1 MRSFW
6 SASLIS
12 SRNFESPAYDSIP
25 GRACVE
31 ERLDSPGILEGIS
44 RLLCAV
50 FLAAAALLLA
60 AWVFAVVSLPVARV
74 FEGALK
80 LLAARDPTSFGGLP
94 VPLDRAGADSL
105 SDECLGDAFVL
116 VLVLPALE
124 PPVLRCLAGEL
135 EAGAGLPILEP
146 VVVRLLGGALVLAVE
161 LAFLDALS
169 VVARLLEDIFVLPV
183 VLVLAAALV
192 LLAVRVLVDVVLR
205 VVMVVADFGF
215 SPDLPLVL
223 IPASATARSVD
234 FALLPVA
241 AFAVAGLGV
250 LPEVLP
256 PVLVFVDPVL
266 FFLELVLVVA
276 INCSSRS
283 AILHETRI
291 ILL

>member
-1 MRSFW
+1 M
-6 SASLIS
+6 L
-12 SRNFESPAYDSIP
+12 
-25 GRACVE
+25 CV
-31 ERLDSPGILEGIS
+31 
-44 RLLCAV
+44 V
-50 FLAAAALLLA
+50 FLAAAALVLVV
-60 AWVFAVVSLPVARV
+60 WVFAVVSLPVARV

-124 PPVLRCLAGEL
+124 PPALRCLAGEL
-135 EAGAGLPILEP
+135 EAADGLPTLEF
-146 VVVRLLGGALVLAVE
+146 VVVRLLGGALVLVAVE
-161 LAFLDALS
+161 LAFLAALS
-169 VVARLLEDIFVLPV
+169 AVARLLEDIFVLPV

-192 LLAVRVLVDVVLR
+192 LLAVLGLLAVRVLVAVVLR

-215 SPDLPLVL
+215 SPGLPLVL
-223 IPASATARSVD
+223 IPASATARPVD

-241 AFAVAGLGV
+241 AFPVAGLGV

-266 FFLELVLVVA
+266 FFLELVLAVA

>member
-1 MRSFW
+1 M
-6 SASLIS
+6 L
-12 SRNFESPAYDSIP
+12 
-25 GRACVE
+25 CV
-31 ERLDSPGILEGIS
+31 
-44 RLLCAV
+44 V
-50 FLAAAALLLA
+50 FLAAAALVLVV
-60 AWVFAVVSLPVARV
+60 WVFAVVSLPVARV

-116 VLVLPALE
+116 VLVLVLVLPALE
-124 PPVLRCLAGEL
+124 PPALRCLAGEL
-135 EAGAGLPILEP
+135 EAADGLPTLEF
-146 VVVRLLGGALVLAVE
+146 VVVRLLGGALVLVAVE

-183 VLVLAAALV
+183 VLVLAASL
-192 LLAVRVLVDVVLR
+192 VLVDVVLR
-205 VVMVVADFGF
+205 VAMVVADFGF

-234 FALLPVA
+234 FALLPIA
-241 AFAVAGLGV
+241 AFAVAGLG
-250 LPEVLP
+250 LFPGVLP

>member
-1 MRSFW
+1 M
-6 SASLIS
+6 L
-12 SRNFESPAYDSIP
+12 
-25 GRACVE
+25 CV
-31 ERLDSPGILEGIS
+31 
-44 RLLCAV
+44 V
-50 FLAAAALLLA
+50 FLAAAALVLVV
-60 AWVFAVVSLPVARV
+60 WVFAVVSLPVARV

-80 LLAARDPTSFGGLP
+80 LLAARDPTSFGGLL

-116 VLVLPALE
+116 VLPALE
-124 PPVLRCLAGEL
+124 PPALRCLAGEL
-135 EAGAGLPILEP
+135 EAADGLPTLEF
-146 VVVRLLGGALVLAVE
+146 VVVRLLGGALVLVAVE

-183 VLVLAAALV
+183 VLVLAASL
-192 LLAVRVLVDVVLR
+192 VLVDVVLR
-205 VVMVVADFGF
+205 VAMVVADFGF

-234 FALLPVA
+234 FALLPIA
-241 AFAVAGLGV
+241 AFAVAGLG
-250 LPEVLP
+250 LFPGVLP

>member
-1 MRSFW
+1 M
-6 SASLIS
+6 L
-12 SRNFESPAYDSIP
+12 
-25 GRACVE
+25 CV
-31 ERLDSPGILEGIS
+31 
-44 RLLCAV
+44 V
-50 FLAAAALLLA
+50 FLAAAALVLVV
-60 AWVFAVVSLPVARV
+60 WVFAVVSLPVARV

-116 VLVLPALE
+116 VLVLVLPALE
-124 PPVLRCLAGEL
+124 PPALRCLTGEL

-161 LAFLDALS
+161 LAFLAALS

-183 VLVLAAALV
+183 VLVLAASL
-192 LLAVRVLVDVVLR
+192 VLVDVVLR
-205 VVMVVADFGF
+205 VAMVVADFGF

-234 FALLPVA
+234 FALLPIA
-241 AFAVAGLGV
+241 AFAVAGLG
-250 LPEVLP
+250 LFPGVLP

>member
-1 MRSFW
+1 M
-6 SASLIS
+6 L
-12 SRNFESPAYDSIP
+12 
-25 GRACVE
+25 CV
-31 ERLDSPGILEGIS
+31 
-44 RLLCAV
+44 V
-50 FLAAAALLLA
+50 FLAAAALVLVV
-60 AWVFAVVSLPVARV
+60 WVFAVVSLPVARV

-116 VLVLPALE
+116 VVLVLVLPALE
-124 PPVLRCLAGEL
+124 PPALRCLAGEL
-135 EAGAGLPILEP
+135 EAADGLPTLEF
-146 VVVRLLGGALVLAVE
+146 VVVRLLGGALVLVAVE

-192 LLAVRVLVDVVLR
+192 LLAVLGLLAVRVLVAVVLR

-215 SPDLPLVL
+215 SPGLPLVL
-223 IPASATARSVD
+223 IPASATARPVD

-241 AFAVAGLGV
+241 AFPVAGLGV

-266 FFLELVLVVA
+266 FFLELVLAVA

>member
-1 MRSFW
+1 M
-6 SASLIS
+6 L
-12 SRNFESPAYDSIP
+12 
-25 GRACVE
+25 CV
-31 ERLDSPGILEGIS
+31 
-44 RLLCAV
+44 V
-50 FLAAAALLLA
+50 FLAAAALVLVV
-60 AWVFAVVSLPVARV
+60 WVFAVVSLPVARV

-116 VLVLPALE
+116 VLVLVLVLPALE
-124 PPVLRCLAGEL
+124 PPALRCLTGEL

-161 LAFLDALS
+161 LAFLAALS

-192 LLAVRVLVDVVLR
+192 LVDVVLR
-205 VVMVVADFGF
+205 VAMVVADFGF

-234 FALLPVA
+234 FALLPIA
-241 AFAVAGLGV
+241 AFPVAGLG
-250 LPEVLP
+250 LFPGVLP

-266 FFLELVLVVA
+266 FFLELVLAVA

>member
-1 MRSFW
+1 M
-6 SASLIS
+6 L
-12 SRNFESPAYDSIP
+12 
-25 GRACVE
+25 CV
-31 ERLDSPGILEGIS
+31 
-44 RLLCAV
+44 V
-50 FLAAAALLLA
+50 FLAAAALVLVV
-60 AWVFAVVSLPVARV
+60 WVFAVVSLPVARV

-116 VLVLPALE
+116 VLVLVLVLPALE
-124 PPVLRCLAGEL
+124 PPALRCLTGEL

-161 LAFLDALS
+161 LAFLAALS

-183 VLVLAAALV
+183 VLVLAASL
-192 LLAVRVLVDVVLR
+192 VLVDVVLR
-205 VVMVVADFGF
+205 VAMVVADFGF

-234 FALLPVA
+234 FALLPIA
-241 AFAVAGLGV
+241 AFAVAGLG
-250 LPEVLP
+250 LFPGVLP

>member
-1 MRSFW
+1 M
-6 SASLIS
+6 L
-12 SRNFESPAYDSIP
+12 
-25 GRACVE
+25 CV
-31 ERLDSPGILEGIS
+31 
-44 RLLCAV
+44 V
-50 FLAAAALLLA
+50 FLAAAALVLVV
-60 AWVFAVVSLPVARV
+60 WVFAVVSLPVARV

-116 VLVLPALE
+116 VLVLVLVLPALE
-124 PPVLRCLAGEL
+124 PPALRCLTGEL

-161 LAFLDALS
+161 LAFLAALS

-183 VLVLAAALV
+183 VLVLAASL
-192 LLAVRVLVDVVLR
+192 VLVDVVLR
-205 VVMVVADFGF
+205 VAMVVADFGF

-223 IPASATARSVD
+223 IPASATARPVD

-241 AFAVAGLGV
+241 AFPVAGLGV

-266 FFLELVLVVA
+266 FFLELVLAVA

>member
-1 MRSFW
+1 M
-6 SASLIS
+6 L
-12 SRNFESPAYDSIP
+12 
-25 GRACVE
+25 CVV
-31 ERLDSPGILEGIS
+31 S
-44 RLLCAV
+44 
-50 FLAAAALLLA
+50 LAAAALVLVV
-60 AWVFAVVSLPVARV
+60 WVFAVVSLPVARV
-74 FEGALK
+74 FEGALE

-116 VLVLPALE
+116 VLVLSLLLPALE
-124 PPVLRCLAGEL
+124 PPALRCLAGEL
-135 EAGAGLPILEP
+135 EAADGLPTLEP

-183 VLVLAAALV
+183 VLVLAASL
-192 LLAVRVLVDVVLR
+192 VLVDVVLR
-205 VVMVVADFGF
+205 VAMVVADFGF

-234 FALLPVA
+234 FALLPIA
-241 AFAVAGLGV
+241 AFAVAGLG
-250 LPEVLP
+250 LFPGVLP

>member
-1 MRSFW
+1 M
-6 SASLIS
+6 L
-12 SRNFESPAYDSIP
+12 
-25 GRACVE
+25 CV
-31 ERLDSPGILEGIS
+31 
-44 RLLCAV
+44 V
-50 FLAAAALLLA
+50 FLAAAALVLVV
-60 AWVFAVVSLPVARV
+60 WVFAVVSLPVARV

-116 VLVLPALE
+116 VLPALE
-124 PPVLRCLAGEL
+124 PPALRCLAGEL
-135 EAGAGLPILEP
+135 EAADGLPTLEF
-146 VVVRLLGGALVLAVE
+146 VVVRLLGGALVLVAVE

-192 LLAVRVLVDVVLR
+192 LVARVLVAVVLR
-205 VVMVVADFGF
+205 VAMVVAVFVF

-223 IPASATARSVD
+223 IPASATARPVD

-241 AFAVAGLGV
+241 AFPVAGLGV

-266 FFLELVLVVA
+266 FFLELVLAVA

>member
-1 MRSFW
+1 M
-6 SASLIS
+6 L
-12 SRNFESPAYDSIP
+12 
-25 GRACVE
+25 CV
-31 ERLDSPGILEGIS
+31 
-44 RLLCAV
+44 V
-50 FLAAAALLLA
+50 FLAAAALVLVV
-60 AWVFAVVSLPVARV
+60 WVFAVVSLPVARV

-116 VLVLPALE
+116 VLPALE
-124 PPVLRCLAGEL
+124 PPALRCLAGEL
-135 EAGAGLPILEP
+135 EAADGLPTLEF
-146 VVVRLLGGALVLAVE
+146 VVVRLLGGALVLVAVE
-161 LAFLDALS
+161 LAFLAALS
-169 VVARLLEDIFVLPV
+169 AVARLLEDIFVLPV
-183 VLVLAAALV
+183 VLVLAASL
-192 LLAVRVLVDVVLR
+192 VLVDVVLR
-205 VVMVVADFGF
+205 VAMVVADFGF

-234 FALLPVA
+234 FALLPIA
-241 AFAVAGLGV
+241 AFAVAGLG
-250 LPEVLP
+250 LFPGVLP

>member
-1 MRSFW
+1 M
-6 SASLIS
+6 L
-12 SRNFESPAYDSIP
+12 
-25 GRACVE
+25 CV
-31 ERLDSPGILEGIS
+31 
-44 RLLCAV
+44 V
-50 FLAAAALLLA
+50 FLAAAALVLVV
-60 AWVFAVVSLPVARV
+60 WVFAVVSLPVARV

-80 LLAARDPTSFGGLP
+80 LLAARDPTSFGGLL

-116 VLVLPALE
+116 VLPALE
-124 PPVLRCLAGEL
+124 PPALRCLAGEL
-135 EAGAGLPILEP
+135 EAADGLPTLEF
-146 VVVRLLGGALVLAVE
+146 VVVRLLGGALVLVAVE
-161 LAFLDALS
+161 LAFLAALS
-169 VVARLLEDIFVLPV
+169 AVARLLEDIFVLPV

-192 LLAVRVLVDVVLR
+192 LLAVLGLLAVRVLVAVVLR

-215 SPDLPLVL
+215 SPGLPLVL
-223 IPASATARSVD
+223 IPASATARPVD

-241 AFAVAGLGV
+241 AFPVAGLGV

-266 FFLELVLVVA
+266 FFLELVLAVA

>member
-1 MRSFW
+1 M
-6 SASLIS
+6 L
-12 SRNFESPAYDSIP
+12 
-25 GRACVE
+25 CV
-31 ERLDSPGILEGIS
+31 
-44 RLLCAV
+44 V
-50 FLAAAALLLA
+50 FLAAAALVLVV
-60 AWVFAVVSLPVARV
+60 WVFAVVSLPVARV

-116 VLVLPALE
+116 VLVLVLVLPALE
-124 PPVLRCLAGEL
+124 PPALRCLTGEL

-161 LAFLDALS
+161 LAFLAALS

-183 VLVLAAALV
+183 VLVLAASL
-192 LLAVRVLVDVVLR
+192 VLVDVVLR
-205 VVMVVADFGF
+205 VAMVVADFGF

-223 IPASATARSVD
+223 VTASVTARSVD
-234 FALLPVA
+234 FALLPIA
-241 AFAVAGLGV
+241 AFAVAGLG
-250 LPEVLP
+250 LFPGVLP

>member
-1 MRSFW
+1 M
-6 SASLIS
+6 L
-12 SRNFESPAYDSIP
+12 
-25 GRACVE
+25 CV
-31 ERLDSPGILEGIS
+31 
-44 RLLCAV
+44 V
-50 FLAAAALLLA
+50 FLAAAALVLA
-60 AWVFAVVSLPVARV
+60 VWVFAAVLLPVARI
-74 FEGALK
+74 FEGALE
-80 LLAARDPTSFGGLP
+80 LPVERDPTSFGGLP

-116 VLVLPALE
+116 VLVLSLLLPALE
-124 PPVLRCLAGEL
+124 PPALRCLAGEL
-135 EAGAGLPILEP
+135 EAADGLPTLEP

-192 LLAVRVLVDVVLR
+192 LLAVLGLLAVRVLVAVVLR

-215 SPDLPLVL
+215 SPGLPLVL

-234 FALLPVA
+234 FALLPIA
-241 AFAVAGLGV
+241 AFAVAGLG
-250 LPEVLP
+250 LFPGVLP

-266 FFLELVLVVA
+266 FFLELVLAVA

>member
-1 MRSFW
+1 M
-6 SASLIS
+6 L
-12 SRNFESPAYDSIP
+12 
-25 GRACVE
+25 CV
-31 ERLDSPGILEGIS
+31 
-44 RLLCAV
+44 V
-50 FLAAAALLLA
+50 FLAAAALVLVV
-60 AWVFAVVSLPVARV
+60 WVFAVVSLPVARV

-116 VLVLPALE
+116 VLVLVLVLPALE
-124 PPVLRCLAGEL
+124 PPALRCLTGEL
-135 EAGAGLPILEP
+135 EAGAGLLILEP

-161 LAFLDALS
+161 LAFLAALS

-183 VLVLAAALV
+183 VLVLAASL
-192 LLAVRVLVDVVLR
+192 VLVDVVLR
-205 VVMVVADFGF
+205 VAMVVADFGF

-234 FALLPVA
+234 FALLPIA
-241 AFAVAGLGV
+241 AFAVAGLG
-250 LPEVLP
+250 LFQGVLP

>member
-1 MRSFW
+1 M
-6 SASLIS
+6 L
-12 SRNFESPAYDSIP
+12 
-25 GRACVE
+25 CV
-31 ERLDSPGILEGIS
+31 
-44 RLLCAV
+44 V
-50 FLAAAALLLA
+50 FLAAAALVLVV
-60 AWVFAVVSLPVARV
+60 WVFAVVSLPVARV

-116 VLVLPALE
+116 VLVLVLVLPALE
-124 PPVLRCLAGEL
+124 PPALRCLTGEL

-161 LAFLDALS
+161 LAFLAALS
-169 VVARLLEDIFVLPV
+169 AVARLLEDIFVLPV
-183 VLVLAAALV
+183 VLVLAASL
-192 LLAVRVLVDVVLR
+192 VLVDVVLR
-205 VVMVVADFGF
+205 VAMVVADFGF

-234 FALLPVA
+234 FALLPIA
-241 AFAVAGLGV
+241 AFAVAGLG
-250 LPEVLP
+250 LFPGVLP

>member
-1 MRSFW
+1 M
-6 SASLIS
+6 L
-12 SRNFESPAYDSIP
+12 
-25 GRACVE
+25 CV
-31 ERLDSPGILEGIS
+31 
-44 RLLCAV
+44 V
-50 FLAAAALLLA
+50 FLAAAALVLVV
-60 AWVFAVVSLPVARV
+60 WVFAVVSLPVARV

-116 VLVLPALE
+116 VLVLVLVLPALE
-124 PPVLRCLAGEL
+124 PPALRCLAGEL
-135 EAGAGLPILEP
+135 EAADGLPTLEP
-146 VVVRLLGGALVLAVE
+146 VVVRLLGGALVLVAVE
-161 LAFLDALS
+161 LAFLAALS

-183 VLVLAAALV
+183 VLVLAASL
-192 LLAVRVLVDVVLR
+192 VLVDVVLR
-205 VVMVVADFGF
+205 VAMVVADFGF

-234 FALLPVA
+234 FALLPIA
-241 AFAVAGLGV
+241 AFAVAGLG
-250 LPEVLP
+250 LFPGVLP

>member
-1 MRSFW
+1 M
-6 SASLIS
+6 L
-12 SRNFESPAYDSIP
+12 
-25 GRACVE
+25 CV
-31 ERLDSPGILEGIS
+31 
-44 RLLCAV
+44 V
-50 FLAAAALLLA
+50 FLAAAALVLVV
-60 AWVFAVVSLPVARV
+60 WVFAVVSLPVARV

-116 VLVLPALE
+116 VLVLVLVLPALE
-124 PPVLRCLAGEL
+124 PPALRCLTGEL

-161 LAFLDALS
+161 LAFLAALS

-183 VLVLAAALV
+183 VLVLAASLV
-192 LLAVRVLVDVVLR
+192 LLAVRVLVAVVLR
-205 VVMVVADFGF
+205 VAMVVADFGF

-223 IPASATARSVD
+223 VTASVTARSVD
-234 FALLPVA
+234 FALLPIA
-241 AFAVAGLGV
+241 AFAVAGLG
-250 LPEVLP
+250 LFPGVLP